1 MAYHVLLSPA
11 SQKQMYA
18 LSRDLQRNITERLE
32 QLATTPRPTGA
43 RPYKGLAH
51 AYRLRI
57 GDYRVIYQIY
67 DRQQEVMVIRVGHR
81 RDIYR

>member
-1 MAYHVLLSPA
+1 MPYSVYIQPA
-11 SQKQMYA
+11 SQRQIEA
-18 LSRDLQRNITERLE
+18 LPRNLQRVIVERLE
-32 QLATTPRPTGA
+32 QLSATPRPAGA

-57 GDYRVIYQIY
+57 RDYRVIYLVDDQ
-67 DRQQEVMVIRVGHR
+67 RQEVVVIRVGHR